1 MIGFVMAAG
10 LAGLV
15 GSPHCVGMCGGFALA
30 CGGQAKG
37 AIAWHAGRLVT
48 YAVLGAVAG
57 AVGGTIPGPQ
67 WVGAAFSATLIV
79 WFAAA
84 LAGIVPEPKVVVPGL
99 GRLASGL
106 VARPGSLARFGFG
119 LANGLLPCG
128 LVYAG
133 LSVPVASGDPLVGAV
148 AMVAFGAGTVPALS
162 ILIFG
167 GRRLALGSMRSRRI
181 LATGV
186 LIAGLWSVA
195 VRQGL
200 LGGVG
205 ALGAPAHQGHGVE
218 STTEPSRPDP
228 AARPPVQP

>member
-1 MIGFVMAAG
+1 VTGFLLAAA

-37 AIAWHAGRLVT
+37 AMAWHAGRLVT

-57 AVGGTIPGPQ
+57 ALGGAVPGPP
-67 WVGAAFSATLIV
+67 WVGAALSATLIV

-84 LAGIVPEPKVVVPGL
+84 LAGIVPEPKVVIPGL
-99 GRLASGL
+99 GKLASGL
-106 VARPGSLARFGFG
+106 ATQSAGLARFGFG

-133 LSVPVASGDPLVGAV
+133 LSVPVASGDPLVGAA
-148 AMVAFGAGTVPALS
+148 AMLAFGAGTIPALS

-167 GRRLALGSMRSRRI
+167 GRRFGLGSIRSRRM
-181 LATGV
+181 LAVGV
-186 LIAGLWSVA
+186 LIAGLWSVG

-200 LGGVG
+200 FGGAG
-205 ALGAPAHQGHGVE
+205 GQGDSAHPGMGTE
-218 STTEPSRPDP
+218 SPTEQSPPDP
-228 AARPPVQP
+228 AARPPVLP